1 MNHFDNRDIVVGKN
15 VSAQN
20 NKKGASGV
28 QMTHTLRV
36 EIDAQEGNLKSQ
48 KYEVDF
54 VRKVIQFR
62 TSKGW
67 NQQTF
72 AQNLQLQ
79 LPIIRGIEANNIP
92 VNNAYVQKINNY
104 INRATVKS
112 ST

>member
-1 MNHFDNRDIVVGKN
+1 MDRFDDRDIVVGKN
-15 VSAQN
+15 AVAQH

-28 QMTHTLRV
+28 QMTHTQRV
-36 EIDAQEGNLKSQ
+36 EIDADQGALKSQ
-48 KYEVDF
+48 KYDNDF

-67 NQQTF
+67 NQQTL

-79 LPIIRGIEANNIP
+79 LAVIRGIEANNTP
-92 VNNAYVQKINNY
+92 LNNNYVQKINNY

-112 ST
+112 SS

>member
-1 MNHFDNRDIVVGKN
+1 MNRFDDRDIVVGKN
-15 VSAQN
+15 TAYQN
-20 NKKGASGV
+20 NKKGPSGV

-36 EIDAQEGNLKSQ
+36 EIDAEEGNLKSQ
-48 KYEVDF
+48 KYDPDF

-67 NQQTF
+67 NQQTM

-79 LPIIRGIEANNIP
+79 LTVIKGIEANNIP
-92 VNNAYVQKINNY
+92 VNNGYVQKINNY
-104 INRATVKS
+104 INRATTKS

>member
-1 MNHFDNRDIVVGKN
+1 MNRFDDRDIVVGKN
-15 VSAQN
+15 VSTHN
-20 NKKGASGV
+20 NKKGPSGV
-28 QMTHTLRV
+28 QMTHTLRL

-92 VNNAYVQKINNY
+92 INNNYVQKINNY

>member
-1 MNHFDNRDIVVGKN
+1 MNNFDNRDIVVGKK
-15 VSAQN
+15 VASQN
-20 NKKGASGV
+20 NKKGPSGV

-36 EIDAQEGNLKSQ
+36 EIDAEEGNLKSQ
-48 KYEVDF
+48 KYDPDF

-67 NQQTF
+67 NQQTM

-79 LPIIRGIEANNIP
+79 LPVIKGIEANNIP
-92 VNNAYVQKINNY
+92 VNNGYVQKINNY

>member
-1 MNHFDNRDIVVGKN
+1 MNRFDDREIVVGTKTA
-15 VSAQN
+15 SQN
-20 NKKGASGV
+20 NKKGHSGV
-28 QMTHTLRV
+28 QMTHTQRV

-48 KYEVDF
+48 KFEADF

-72 AQNLQLQ
+72 AQNLQLT

-112 ST
+112 SS

>member
-1 MNHFDNRDIVVGKN
+1 MNRFDDRDIVVGKN
-15 VSAQN
+15 VSTHN
-20 NKKGASGV
+20 NKKGPSGV

-92 VNNAYVQKINNY
+92 INNNYVQKINNY

>member
-20 NKKGASGV
+20 NKKGPSGV

-48 KYEVDF
+48 KYEPDF

-79 LPIIRGIEANNIP
+79 LPVIRGIEANNIP

>member
-1 MNHFDNRDIVVGKN
+1 MNNRDIVVGKN
-15 VSAQN
+15 VSTQN
-20 NKKGASGV
+20 NKKGPSGV

-36 EIDAQEGNLKSQ
+36 EIDAQEGALKSQ
-48 KYEVDF
+48 KYDPDF
-54 VRKVIQFR
+54 IRKIIQFR

-79 LPIIRGIEANNIP
+79 LPVIRGIEANNIP
-92 VNNAYVQKINNY
+92 INNNYIQKINNY
-104 INRATVKS
+104 INRATAKS